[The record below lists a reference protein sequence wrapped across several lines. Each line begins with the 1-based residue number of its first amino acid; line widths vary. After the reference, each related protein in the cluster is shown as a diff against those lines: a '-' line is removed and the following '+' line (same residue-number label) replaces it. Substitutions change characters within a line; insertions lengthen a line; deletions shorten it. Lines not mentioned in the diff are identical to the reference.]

1 VTFQAYLDTVK
12 KKTGKTPDD
21 FKKLAQ
27 EKGLDTY
34 KAVVAWLKTDF
45 ELGHGHANAIAHV
58 ILEGDKPKE
67 TDEEGIAK
75 HFSGAKASWR
85 KPYDDL
91 LEKVNQFGNDIRVA
105 PTSTYLSLLRKDK
118 KFAVVQ
124 IGGKR
129 MDIGIKLKG
138 TPVEGRFEE
147 SGAWNSMVT
156 HRVQIDD
163 PKQIDAEIMSW
174 LRKAYDKA

>member
-12 KKTGKTPDD
+12 AKTGKTPDD

-34 KAVVAWLKTDF
+34 KAVVAWLKSDF

-67 TDEEGIAK
+67 TDEEGVAK
-75 HFSGAKASWR
+75 HFAGAKASWC

-91 LEKVNQFGNDIRVA
+91 LEKVKQFGNDIRVA
-105 PTSTYLSLLRKDK
+105 PTSSYLSLLRKDK

-124 IGGKR
+124 ISGKR

-138 TPVEGRFEE
+138 APVEGRFEE
-147 SGAWNSMVT
+147 SGTWNIMVT
-156 HRVQIDD
+156 HRVRIDD
-163 PKQIDAEIMSW
+163 PKQIDAEIMEW